1 MEDIVL
7 MVLVLAFTGLI
18 AGLGAGL
25 LGVGGGFIMVPAQF
39 WVLTDFAHLD
49 PTLATRVAFATSL
62 AVILPTAIS
71 SAYCHHRNHAV
82 DWDMIRLMAL
92 PGFLMAFGGAY
103 VATNVHG
110 DGLRLVFGVLL
121 LGAAVR
127 MFFRSSVGNIDII
140 PHRALFY
147 IGGGVLFGFLSGLL
161 GIGGGYLIVIYLTAF
176 CGFTIHRAV
185 ATSTGFLVF
194 AAMGGIIA
202 YTLYGW
208 GVTGIPGPSL
218 GYIDLPQWA
227 VLTLT
232 SIPASYLG
240 VHISHLTSPRR
251 LEYLFV
257 LLLFVSSMKMFGLF

>member
-7 MVLVLAFTGLI
+7 MVLILAFTGVI
-18 AGLGAGL
+18 AGIGAGL

-39 WVLTDFAHLD
+39 WALTDFAHLD

-71 SAYCHHRNHAV
+71 SSYYHHRNGAV
-82 DWDMIRLMAL
+82 DWDKIRLMAL
-92 PGFLMAFGGAY
+92 PGFLTAFAGAY

-127 MFFRSSVGNIDII
+127 MFFRSSVGNVETI
-140 PHRALFY
+140 PHRAAFY
-147 IGGGVLFGFLSGLL
+147 LGGGALFGFLSGLL
-161 GIGGGYLIVIYLTAF
+161 GIGGGYLIVIFLTAC

-194 AAMGGIIA
+194 AAFGGIIA
-202 YTLYGW
+202 YTIYGW

-218 GYIDLPQWA
+218 GYIDLPQWG

-240 VHISHLTSPRR
+240 VHISRLTSPRK

-257 LLLFVSSMKMFGLF
+257 LLLWVSSLKMFGLF